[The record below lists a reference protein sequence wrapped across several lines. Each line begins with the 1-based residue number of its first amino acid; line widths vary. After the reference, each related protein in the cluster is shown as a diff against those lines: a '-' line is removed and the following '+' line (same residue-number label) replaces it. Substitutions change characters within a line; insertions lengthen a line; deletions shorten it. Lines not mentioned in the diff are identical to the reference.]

1 MYSSVHA
8 VISIRNESGFV
19 SEEYRR
25 HNLQSDVELPGISGP
40 GLLAEN
46 NVRESS

>member
-1 MYSSVHA
+1 MNFSSLCIA
-8 VISIRNESGFV
+8 VFTQLGFV